1 MLKKIN
7 NKGFTLIELLVTI
20 IILGVVFTVSIVAVT
35 GSYQSSK
42 DKAYEAFVEQI
53 KGYID
58 DYITLNSSKFEYDY
72 FANKNKCY
80 KDFEGNDVC
89 SSVEVY
95 FSDSYFIENIS
106 SVTSK
111 ELINPK
117 SNKPCLNDNTKLTV
131 YRDSD
136 YVYCF
141 IIEKNNENSCIENTI
156 NTCSSIYKDW

>member
-7 NKGFTLIELLVTI
+7 NKGFTLIELLATI
-20 IILGVVFTVSIVAVT
+20 VILGIVSTVTVIAVT

-53 KGYID
+53 KGYVD

-72 FANKNKCY
+72 FSNKDKCY
-80 KDFEGNDVC
+80 KNFDGDDVC

-95 FSDSYFIENIS
+95 SSYDYLIENVS
-106 SVTSK
+106 SVASK
-111 ELINPK
+111 ELINPSSDK
-117 SNKPCLNDNTKLTV
+117 SCKSDNTKLTV

-136 YVYCF
+136 FVYCF
-141 IIEKNNENSCIENTI
+141 ILEKINENSCIENEV
-156 NTCSSIYKDW
+156 NTCSGIYKEW